1 MPAGYRKDVLAIV
14 FESIGLLVDSLQG
27 VPEFNEAQIM
37 STPFAGQ
44 ADGALVKRF
53 IQANGG
59 RLLIQSIDVRSLFA
73 VLMNRKT
80 LV

>member
-1 MPAGYRKDVLAIV
+1 M

-27 VPEFNEAQIM
+27 VPEFSEAQIM

-44 ADGALVKRF
+44 TDGALVKRF
-53 IQANGG
+53 IKANGG
-59 RLLIQSIDVRSLFA
+59 RLLIQLIDVCSLFA
-73 VLMNRKT
+73 VLMNRKA